1 MDFRQSFHCIG
12 LSQRLQLLRTPDDAY
27 FEIDYLVYGLINYKQ
42 NENGVLGGTSKKV
55 SRLGKLHS

>member
-42 NENGVLGGTSKKV
+42 NENGVLGGTSI
-55 SRLGKLHS
+55 